1 MIPKQIVHI
10 DLDSFFVSVECR
22 KDPSLRGK
30 PVAIGST
37 NGRGVVSS
45 CSYEARKFGVHSAMP
60 CRQAQ
65 KLCPEIIFIS
75 SDFSAYADA
84 SKEVTQ
90 IIDEAVPLFE
100 KSSVDEFYI
109 DLTGMDKF
117 FGTLKYAVELR
128 ERIIKE
134 TQLPISFGLSKNKT
148 VSKIATG
155 FAKPNGYKH
164 VDYGTEKAFLAPMA
178 VSKIPMIGKKTTEK
192 LNEMGLHTI
201 ADLQKLSRSSL
212 VASFGKQGIVIYQ
225 KANALDES
233 EITQYV
239 DRKSISTEHTFG
251 DDTDDTDAL
260 ETIIISM
267 TEELCYKMRNENF
280 VTGNISVKIRY
291 EDFSTF
297 NQQIKVS
304 YTSADHLLIKQVKQ
318 LFHKL
323 YQKKRFV
330 RLIGVRLSDLTRGH
344 HQIHLF
350 DDSENQIQLY
360 NALDAINNKY
370 GVKTVH
376 RATTTSVEVKSHN
389 PFGKE

>member
-1 MIPKQIVHI
+1 M
-10 DLDSFFVSVECR
+10 ECR

-65 KLCPEIIFIS
+65 KLCPQITFVS

-90 IIDEAVPLFE
+90 IIAEAVPLFE

-134 TQLPISFGLSKNKT
+134 TQLPISFGLAKNKT
-148 VSKIATG
+148 VAKIATG
-155 FAKPNGYKH
+155 FAKPNGYKL
-164 VDYGTEKAFLAPMA
+164 VEYGTEKEFLAPMA

-201 ADLQKLSRSSL
+201 ADLQKLSKSAL
-212 VASFGKQGIVIYQ
+212 VASFGKQGVIIYQ

-233 EITQYV
+233 EITPYN
-239 DRKSISTEHTFG
+239 DRKSISTEHTFST
-251 DDTDDTDAL
+251 DTKDTDVL

-291 EDFSTF
+291 EDFNTC

-323 YQKKRFV
+323 YQKNRFV

-350 DDSENQIQLY
+350 DDSEDQIQLY
-360 NALDAINNKY
+360 HALDLINNKY
-370 GVKTVH
+370 GNKTVH
-376 RATTTSVEVKSHN
+376 RAATASVKVKSHN

>member
-1 MIPKQIVHI
+1 MQKQIVHI

-22 KDPSLRGK
+22 KNPDLLGK
-30 PVAIGST
+30 PVAIGRIC
-37 NGRGVVSS
+37 GRGVVSS

-60 CRQAQ
+60 CKQAQ
-65 KLCPEIIFIS
+65 QLCPELIFIS
-75 SDFSAYADA
+75 GSYADYSDA

-100 KSSVDEFYI
+100 KSSIDEFYI

-128 ERIIKE
+128 EKIIKQ
-134 TQLPISFGLSKNKT
+134 TGLPISFGLSKNKT

-155 FAKPNGYKH
+155 FAKPNGYKY
-164 VDYGTEKAFLAPMA
+164 VEYGTEKAFLAPLNI
-178 VSKIPMIGKKTTEK
+178 SKIPMIGRKTTEK
-192 LNEMGLHTI
+192 LNQLGYHTI
-201 ADLQKLSRSSL
+201 ADLQKLSKNSL
-212 VASFGKQGIVIYQ
+212 IAKFGKQGILIYQ
-225 KANALDES
+225 KANALEES
-233 EITQYV
+233 TIVRYV

-251 DDTDDTDAL
+251 RDTNDVASL
-260 ETIIISM
+260 ETVIISM
-267 TEELCYKMRNENF
+267 TEDLCYKMRNENF
-280 VTGNISVKIRY
+280 ITSCISIKIRY

-318 LFHKL
+318 LFKQL
-323 YQKKRFV
+323 YQKGRLV
-330 RLIGVRLSDLTRGH
+330 RLIGIRLSELIKGH
-344 HQIHLF
+344 HQIDLF

-360 NALDAINNKY
+360 KALDVINNKY
-370 GVKTVH
+370 GSKTVH
-376 RATTTSVEVKSHN
+376 RAATTAIKIKSHN

>member
-1 MIPKQIVHI
+1 MTQKQIVHI

-22 KDPSLRGK
+22 KNPDLLGK
-30 PVAIGST
+30 AVAIGST

-65 KLCPEIIFIS
+65 KLCPHLIFVS
-75 SDFSAYADA
+75 GSYAAYSEA

-90 IIDEAVPLFE
+90 IIAEAVPLFE
-100 KSSVDEFYI
+100 KSSIDEFYI

-128 ERIIKE
+128 ETIIRE
-134 TQLPISFGLSKNKT
+134 TGLPISFGLSKNKT

-164 VDYGTEKAFLAPMA
+164 VPHGTEKEFLAPLNI
-178 VSKIPMIGKKTTEK
+178 SKIPMIGKKTTEK
-192 LNEMGLHTI
+192 LNQLGYFTV
-201 ADLQKLSRSSL
+201 ADLQKVSKSALIAKL
-212 VASFGKQGIVIYQ
+212 GSFGTSIYL
-225 KANALDES
+225 KANALDEGV
-233 EITQYV
+233 ITPYV

-251 DDTDDTDAL
+251 EDTNNVDAL

-267 TEELCYKMRNENF
+267 TEDLCYKMRNESF
-280 VTGNISVKIRY
+280 VTGCISVKIRY
-291 EDFSTF
+291 EDFTTF

-318 LFHKL
+318 LFSKL
-323 YQKKRFV
+323 YQKDRLV
-330 RLIGVRLSDLTRGH
+330 RLIGVRLSELTRGH

-360 NALDAINNKY
+360 NALDVINNKY
-370 GVKTVH
+370 GSKTIH
-376 RATTTSVEVKSHN
+376 RATTTAIKIKSHN

>member
-22 KDPSLRGK
+22 KNPDLLGK
-30 PVAIGST
+30 PVAIGSA

-60 CRQAQ
+60 CRQAA
-65 KLCPEIIFIS
+65 KLCPNIIFVS
-75 SDFSAYADA
+75 SDFSAYSDA

-90 IIDEAVPLFE
+90 LIADAVPLFE
-100 KSSVDEFYI
+100 KSSIDEFYI

-164 VDYGTEKAFLAPMA
+164 VEFGTEKAFLAPMA

-201 ADLQKLSRSSL
+201 ADLQNVSKNWLITN
-212 VASFGKQGIVIYQ
+212 FGKQGIVIYQ
-225 KANALDES
+225 KANALEES
-233 EITQYV
+233 TITPYV

-251 DDTDDTDAL
+251 TDTNDTNAL

-291 EDFSTF
+291 EDFTTF

-323 YQKKRFV
+323 YQKDRYV
-330 RLIGVRLSDLTRGH
+330 RLIGVRLADLTRGH

-350 DDSENQIQLY
+350 DDSESQIQLY
-360 NALDAINNKY
+360 NALDNINNKY
-370 GVKTVH
+370 GNKTVH
-376 RATTTSVEVKSHN
+376 RAATSAIKGKTQNS
-389 PFGKE
+389 FGKE

>member
-1 MIPKQIVHI
+1 MQKQIVHI

-22 KDPSLRGK
+22 KNPDLLGK
-30 PVAIGST
+30 AVAIGST
-37 NGRGVVSS
+37 TGRGVVSS

-60 CRQAQ
+60 SKQAQ
-65 KLCPEIIFIS
+65 QLCPELIFVS
-75 SDFSAYADA
+75 SDYSAYSDA

-90 IIDEAVPLFE
+90 IIEEAVPLFE
-100 KSSVDEFYI
+100 KSSIDEFYI
-109 DLTGMDKF
+109 DLTGMDQF

-128 ERIIKE
+128 ERIIRE
-134 TQLPISFGLSKNKT
+134 TGLPISFGLAKNKT
-148 VSKIATG
+148 VAKIATG
-155 FAKPNGYKH
+155 FAKPNGFKH
-164 VDYGTEKAFLAPMA
+164 VEFGTEKAFLAPLNI
-178 VSKIPMIGKKTTEK
+178 SKIPMIGKKTTEK
-192 LNEMGLHTI
+192 LNQLGYHTI
-201 ADLQKLSRSSL
+201 ADLQKLAKSTL
-212 VASFGKQGIVIYQ
+212 VAKFGKQGIAIYQ

-233 EITQYV
+233 TITPYV
-239 DRKSISTEHTFG
+239 DRKSISTEHTFTM
-251 DDTDDTDAL
+251 DTNDVDTL

-280 VTGNISVKIRY
+280 VTGCISIKLRY

-318 LFHKL
+318 LFNRL
-323 YQKKRFV
+323 YQKGRLV
-330 RLIGVRLSDLTRGH
+330 RLIGVRLSELTRGH

-360 NALDAINNKY
+360 NALDVINNKY
-370 GVKTVH
+370 GSKTVH
-376 RATTTSVEVKSHN
+376 RAATVGVKLKSHN